1 LNRIVLLGLMGVA
14 VIIAALLLNYAINRE
29 DATVAPLPDLAV
41 TEEGAGPAVVEAPPT
56 GEDAAPADA
65 APSFDIVRV
74 NPAGEAVIA
83 GRAAPGAEVTVTV
96 DDQAIG
102 TVVADERGEWV
113 LQPDTAIPPGDHE
126 IGLSAQAPAAESVV
140 SQNVV
145 VVVVPEAETDI
156 AGRPAERT
164 GEALALLVPRDGEG
178 ATTVLQ
184 APAATPSAEA
194 APVAGAGAEPA
205 AAGDTGLTLDTVDYD
220 SAGNVTIGGR
230 APPGATVQVYLG
242 NTLAGRAV
250 AGPSGR
256 WDLTPRQPIAAG
268 LQTLRVDQVGSSGA
282 VVARVESPF
291 SRAEAAFDMPA
302 EAIVVVQPGNSL
314 WRIARRSYGAGL
326 RYTVIYEANRAQ
338 IGDPDLIYPGQVFV
352 VPPEATVTN

>member
-1 LNRIVLLGLMGVA
+1 MNRIVLLGLMGVA

-29 DATVAPLPDLAV
+29 EAVVAPLPDLAA
-41 TEEGAGPAVVEAPPT
+41 TEEGTVPPVAEAPPT
-56 GEDAAPADA
+56 AEESAPADA
-65 APSFDIVRV
+65 VPSFDVVRV

-83 GRAAPGAEVTVTV
+83 GRAAPGSEVTVTV
-96 DDQAIG
+96 DKQAIG
-102 TVVADERGEWV
+102 TAVADERGEWV
-113 LQPDTAIPPGDHE
+113 LQPEAAIAPGDHE
-126 IGLSAQAPAAESVV
+126 IGLSAQAPAAESIV
-140 SQNVV
+140 SQDIV

-156 AGRPAERT
+156 AGRPAEQT
-164 GEALALLVPRDGEG
+164 GAALALLVPRDGEG

-184 APAATPSAEA
+184 APS
-194 APVAGAGAEPA
+194 AGAGAEQAP
-205 AAGDTGLTLDTVDYD
+205 AGDTALTLDTVDYD

-230 APPGATVQVYLG
+230 APPGATVQVYLD
-242 NTLAGRAV
+242 NTLAGRTV

-256 WDLTPRQPIAAG
+256 WEVTPQQPIAAG
-268 LQTLRVDQVGSSGA
+268 LQTLRVDQVGSSGN

-291 SRAEAAFDMPA
+291 SRAEVAVDMPA
-302 EAIVVVQPGNSL
+302 EAVVVVQPGNSL